1 MIILLDKH
9 NVYST
14 FSVNSFDQLELSI
27 NNISPSMVEY
37 YLSDLCS
44 IQDNEI
50 HLNKSNI
57 EKSLYLDNYSLH
69 LDYSDN
75 IYLEITQT
83 QDELESNTLW

>member
-1 MIILLDKH
+1 MIILLDKQ

-14 FSVNSFDQLELSI
+14 FSVKNFSQLELSI

-44 IQDNEI
+44 SQDEEI

-57 EKSLYLDNYSLH
+57 EKSLYLDTYSLY

-83 QDELESNTLW
+83 QDELESDTLW